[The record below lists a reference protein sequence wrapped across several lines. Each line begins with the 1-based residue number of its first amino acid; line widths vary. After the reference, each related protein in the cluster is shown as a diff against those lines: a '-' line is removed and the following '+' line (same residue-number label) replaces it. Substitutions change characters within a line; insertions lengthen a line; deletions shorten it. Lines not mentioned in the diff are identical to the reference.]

1 MALMGPQGMR
11 EIGETILYNS
21 NYAKQQLGE
30 IEGVKVLY
38 DTTFKE
44 FVVNFDGTGK
54 TVAEIN
60 KALEGKKIFGGLDL
74 SADFPALGNSA
85 LYSVTE
91 MHSKQDIDKLVSALK
106 EVLK

>member
-21 NYAKQQLGE
+21 NYAKQLIGE
-30 IEGVKVLY
+30 IKGVKVLF
-38 DTTFKE
+38 DTSFKE
-44 FVVNFDGTGK
+44 FVANFDDTGK

-60 KALEGKKIFGGLDL
+60 KALAGNKIFGGLDL
-74 SADFPALGNSA
+74 SADFPSLGNSA
-85 LYSVTE
+85 LFCVTE
-91 MHSKQDIDKLVSALK
+91 IHTKQDIDKLAAALK